1 MSHHG
6 DSEHL
11 RLRIDDRPV
20 WDIDLGMLAGPAVL
34 VAYDL
39 KLFPLLAEHPCTLL
53 QICTA
58 LNIAPRAAQAFLS
71 VCTAMGLVR
80 ARDGTYSLTPTSEAY
95 LLETSPAYFGG
106 YLDLLIATNALV
118 SVENVKKA
126 VLTNTAQVYG
136 TGELFKSHEE
146 QAALARAFTRA
157 MHGHSMS
164 AALAWPSRMD
174 LSECRLMLDVGGG
187 SAAHAIGAAQRWPDL
202 RAIVLDIAPVCE
214 VALEFIAQHG
224 LQGRIATQVGDIW
237 TDPFPAAD
245 LHFYSDIYH
254 DWPPE
259 KCRFLT
265 RKSFESLA
273 HGGRLLIH
281 EIVFDDDKAG
291 PFAAAAYNVAML
303 LNTEGQ
309 QYSGRELAAMLK
321 EAGFTDIEL
330 TATFGYWSMVSG
342 RKP

>member
-1 MSHHG
+1 
-6 DSEHL
+6 
-11 RLRIDDRPV
+11 
-20 WDIDLGMLAGPAVL
+20 MLAGPAVL

-39 KLFPLLAEHPCTLL
+39 KLFPLLAEQPCTLSEV
-53 QICTA
+53 CTA
-58 LNIAPRAAQAFLS
+58 LNIAPRTVQALLS
-71 VCTAMGLVR
+71 VCTAVGLMQV
-80 ARDGTYSLTPTSEAY
+80 RDGVYSLTPTSEAY
-95 LLETSPAYFGG
+95 LLETSPTYFGG
-106 YLDLLIATNALV
+106 YLDFLIATNALV
-118 SVENVKKA
+118 SVESVKRA
-126 VLTNTAQVYG
+126 VLTNMAQVYG

-146 QAALARAFTRA
+146 QATLARAFTRA

-164 AALAWPSRMD
+164 AALAWPSQLD
-174 LSECRLMLDVGGG
+174 LSESRLMLDIGGG
-187 SAAHAIGAAQRWPDL
+187 SAAHAIGATQHWPHL

-224 LQGRIATQVGDIW
+224 LQDRITTQVGDMW
-237 TDPFPAAD
+237 TDPFPIAD

-265 RKSFESLA
+265 RKSFQSLA

-281 EIVFDDDKAG
+281 EILYNDDKTG
-291 PFAAAAYNVAML
+291 PLAAAAYNVAML

-309 QYSGRELAAMLK
+309 QYSGRELVAMLK
-321 EAGFTDIEL
+321 EAGFTDVDV

-342 RKP
+342 HKP